1 MRTLLVP
8 PVTVP
13 VMVAPTNGLPTVSRA
28 VTSNSVLSPAKLTTG
43 SVRRTLLRVRL
54 RFVAPMLTCTGR
66 SRVKSAM
73 ATICA
78 LCVTAL
84 PTVPLA
90 IPNDVVTA
98 LGWVTRHSRPRPLSQ
113 TGAFGTGRPS
123 ALRVVTVMTVVADAS
138 SDVPA
143 ATTGDCALSPTVAGA
158 PVAETTS
165 ESVCVPRLP
174 LSSTTV
180 TLTG

>member
-1 MRTLLVP
+1 
-8 PVTVP
+8 
-13 VMVAPTNGLPTVSRA
+13 
-28 VTSNSVLSPAKLTTG
+28 
-43 SVRRTLLRVRL
+43 
-54 RFVAPMLTCTGR
+54 
-66 SRVKSAM
+66 
-73 ATICA
+73 
-78 LCVTAL
+78 
-84 PTVPLA
+84 
-90 IPNDVVTA
+90 
-98 LGWVTRHSRPRPLSQ
+98 
-113 TGAFGTGRPS
+113 
-123 ALRVVTVMTVVADAS
+123 MTVVADAS